1 MNDKILA
8 TTAAGSAGVAVTGA
22 SITIATVPL
31 AVTTTS
37 AASGIAGLLGFTTT
51 TTTIVAAPVVVP
63 AAAIVAI
70 GGLLTLGGI
79 KAVEAY
85 TRYSKSKKTT

>member
-51 TTTIVAAPVVVP
+51 TTIVAAPVVVP